1 MNTNY
6 MGPKRV
12 TDAMIDIIDPLEGRI
27 VNTSSDSGPEWL
39 AKQDEKTKNF
49 FTKPDLTMA
58 ELDLAIKSWCQN
70 LNFIVKFLSQ
80 ESS

>member
-12 TDAMIDIIDPLEGRI
+12 TEAMINLIDPLEGRI

-39 AKQDEKTKNF
+39 ARQDETTKNF
-49 FTKPDLTMA
+49 FTKPGLTMA
-58 ELDLAIKSWCQN
+58 ELDLAIKSWCD
-70 LNFIVKFLSQ
+70 LLKHIS
-80 ESS
+80 